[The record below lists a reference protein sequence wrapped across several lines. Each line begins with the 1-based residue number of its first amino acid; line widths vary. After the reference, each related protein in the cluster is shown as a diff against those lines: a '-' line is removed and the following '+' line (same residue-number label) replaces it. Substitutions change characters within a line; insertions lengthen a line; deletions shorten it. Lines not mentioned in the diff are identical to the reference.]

1 MKTFVLRMLTIAVL
15 LAVTA
20 VSSRAQTAVRDIRN
34 PWSVN
39 VRERLSNE
47 VPREEKPP
55 AVPTVYAAIALA
67 GICVVGFKMPKRTHL
82 D

>member
-1 MKTFVLRMLTIAVL
+1 MLTIAVL
-15 LAVTA
+15 LAATA
-20 VSSRAQTAVRDIRN
+20 ASSRAQTLRDIRN

-55 AVPTVYAAIALA
+55 AVPTVYASVALA
-67 GICVVGFKMPKRTHL
+67 GICVVGFKKPKRTHL